1 MRILDRYVIRQVLM
15 PFALGLLVFTFLFII
30 PELMKYAEEYIS
42 KGAPTLVIVRLVIA
56 LIPMAL
62 GLTIPMSLLLGL
74 LVTFGRLS
82 ADREFVALQA
92 CGVSPL
98 RLMRPVGVL
107 SILGC
112 LATGYVM
119 LVAVPNANQTF
130 REITFNVIAT
140 QAEGEVKPRVFYD
153 EFPNIV
159 LYVREVPQ
167 TGGWNGVFMADNRSG
182 EGSTIYLARRG
193 RILIDRQKQ
202 TVAMVLEDGMRHTAD
217 PSGKYE
223 VFRFVEPFVLR
234 LDPEHMFPKGGLPK
248 GDREMSIAE
257 LRARAAELQAQ
268 GTFPHNQLFEIHKK
282 FSIPVA
288 CLVFGLIGLALG
300 ATNRRDGKLANFV
313 IGVVIIF
320 AYYIL
325 LFLGQSLTKGRQIP
339 PWFGAWLP
347 DIVLGIVGLLL
358 FKWRNRVADRPLR
371 IPIPEA
377 LNRLVRPR
385 SLRRGAVSWPSILDR
400 YVAMT
405 YARMLGLSA
414 AALAS
419 VFYIAEFTEL
429 SEKVFKGAATW
440 AMLGMYLADKTPQYL
455 YYVIPLSVLL
465 AALVTIAMLTK
476 NSELVVMKACGISLY
491 RVAVPMVIGAI
502 LAGGAMMALEQTVLG
517 AANRKAE
524 QIKHVMRGGSS
535 ETFDVLNRRWVMGTD
550 GTIYHYN
557 YFDPR
562 TSQFANLWIYKF
574 DGDLTRVTER
584 AFATKASYESGA
596 TWHAEQGWSR
606 TFDANG
612 ETTAG
617 GFTTFA
623 VNRRTL
629 EPASYFT
636 TQSPDPEFM
645 SYTQL
650 RAYTDRLEASGLDVV
665 KQQVALWRKVSF
677 PFVTIIMTLLAVPF
691 AVTIGRSGA
700 MAGIA
705 AAIAIAI
712 VYWTTISVFAA
723 MGAGGLIA
731 PLLAAWAPNLLFG
744 AGAAYLLLTVRT

>member
-1 MRILDRYVIRQVLM
+1 VKILDRYVIRQVLM
-15 PFALGLLVFTFLFII
+15 PFGLGLLVFTFLFII

-42 KGAPTLVIVRLVIA
+42 KGAPTAVIVRLVIA
-56 LIPMAL
+56 LVPMAL

-98 RLMRPVGVL
+98 RLMRPVAL
-107 SILGC
+107 
-112 LATGYVM
+112 LA
-119 LVAVPNANQTF
+119 LVCTVATAYDLMVSVPDANQTF
-130 REITFNVIAT
+130 REITFNVVAT
-140 QAEGEVKPRVFYD
+140 RAEGEVKPRVFYE

-182 EGSTIYLARRG
+182 EGAAIYQARHG
-193 RILIDRQKQ
+193 RIVIDRKKQ
-202 TVAMVLEDGMRHTAD
+202 TVEVVLEDGTRHTAD
-217 PSGKYE
+217 AAGKYDIY
-223 VFRFVEPFVLR
+223 RFTDHLVLR
-234 LDPEHMFPKGGLPK
+234 LDAERMFPSGGIPK

-257 LRARAAELQAQ
+257 LRARATELQAQ
-268 GTFPHNQLFEIHKK
+268 GTYPHNQLFEIHKK
-282 FSIPVA
+282 FSIPAA
-288 CLVFGLIGLALG
+288 CIIFGLIGLALG

-313 IGVVIIF
+313 FGLAVIF
-320 AYYIL
+320 AYYL
-325 LFLGQSLTKGRQIP
+325 LLLLGQSLNKGHYVA

-347 DIVLGIVGLLL
+347 DIVLGILGLLL
-358 FKWRNRVADRPLR
+358 FKWRNKAGDRPLR
-371 IPIPEA
+371 IPIPA
-377 LNRLVRPR
+377 VLSNLVRPTALARR
-385 SLRRGAVSWPSILDR
+385 SLGWPSILDR

-405 YARMLGLSA
+405 YARMLALSA
-414 AALAS
+414 GALIS
-419 VFYIAEFTEL
+419 VFYIAAFTEL

-440 AMLGMYLADKTPQYL
+440 AMLGMFLLYETPQYL

-465 AALVTIAMLTK
+465 AALVTVALLTK
-476 NSELVVMKACGISLY
+476 NSELVVMKACGISVY
-491 RVAVPMVIGAI
+491 RLAVPMLVGAV
-502 LAGGAMMALEQTVLG
+502 LAGAGLVTLEQTVLG
-517 AANRKAE
+517 EANRRAE
-524 QIKHVMRGGSS
+524 QIKHVMRGGSP
-535 ETFDVLNRRWVMGTD
+535 ETFDVLNRRWVMGGD

-562 TSQFANLWIYKF
+562 TRQLGSLSMYTFA
-574 DGDLTRVTER
+574 GDLSRLTER
-584 AFATKASYESGA
+584 
-596 TWHAEQGWSR
+596 
-606 TFDANG
+606 
-612 ETTAG
+612 
-617 GFTTFA
+617 TFA
-623 VNRRTL
+623 AQATYIDGSTWRTEHGWTRAFDEHG
-629 EPASYFT
+629 EPAKFTAFTDERRSFEPVSYFT

-650 RAYTDRLEASGLDVV
+650 RAYTERLQASGLDVV

-723 MGAGGLIA
+723 MGTGGVIA
-731 PLLAAWAPNLLFG
+731 PPLAAWAPNLLFG

>member
-1 MRILDRYVIRQVLM
+1 MKILDRYVIRQVLM
-15 PFALGLLVFTFLFII
+15 PFGLGLLVFTFLFII

-42 KGAPTLVIVRLVIA
+42 KGAPTAVIVRLVIA
-56 LIPMAL
+56 LVPMAL

-98 RLMRPVGVL
+98 RLMRPVALL
-107 SILGC
+107 SVVC
-112 LATGYVM
+112 TVATAYDLMVS
-119 LVAVPNANQTF
+119 VPDANQTF
-130 REITFNVIAT
+130 REITFNVVAT
-140 QAEGEVKPRVFYD
+140 RAEGEVKPRVFYE

-182 EGSTIYLARRG
+182 EGAAIYQARHG
-193 RILIDRQKQ
+193 RIVIDRQKQ
-202 TVAMVLEDGMRHTAD
+202 TVEVVLEDGTRHTAD
-217 PSGKYE
+217 AAGKYDIY
-223 VFRFVEPFVLR
+223 RFTDRLVLR
-234 LDPEHMFPKGGLPK
+234 LDPERMFPSGGIPK
-248 GDREMSIAE
+248 GDREMSIGE
-257 LRARAAELQAQ
+257 LRARAAELQSQ
-268 GTFPHNQLFEIHKK
+268 GTYPHNQLFEIHKK
-282 FSIPVA
+282 LSIPTA
-288 CLVFGLIGLALG
+288 CLIFGLIGLALG

-313 IGVVIIF
+313 FGLAVIF
-320 AYYIL
+320 AYYL
-325 LFLGQSLTKGRQIP
+325 LLLLGQSLNKGHYVA

-347 DIVLGIVGLLL
+347 DIVLGVLGLLL
-358 FKWRNRVADRPLR
+358 FKARNKAGDRPLR
-371 IPIPEA
+371 IPIPAVLSHLLRPSA
-377 LNRLVRPR
+377 LAGR
-385 SLRRGAVSWPSILDR
+385 SLGWPGILDR

-405 YARMLGLSA
+405 YARMLALSA
-414 AALAS
+414 GALIS
-419 VFYIAEFTEL
+419 VFYIAAFTEL

-440 AMLGMYLADKTPQYL
+440 AMLGMFLLYQTPQYL

-465 AALVTIAMLTK
+465 AALVTVALLTK
-476 NSELVVMKACGISLY
+476 NSEIVVMKACGISVY
-491 RVAVPMVIGAI
+491 RLAVPMLVGAV
-502 LAGGAMMALEQTVLG
+502 LAGAALVTLEQTVLG
-517 AANRKAE
+517 EANRRAE
-524 QIKHVMRGGSS
+524 QIKHVMRGGSP
-535 ETFDVLNRRWVMGTD
+535 ETFDVLNRRWVMGRD

-562 TSQFANLWIYKF
+562 SRRLGSLSMYKF
-574 DGDLTRVTER
+574 AGDLSRLT
-584 AFATKASYESGA
+584 
-596 TWHAEQGWSR
+596 SR
-606 TFDANG
+606 TFAAQATFVDDSTWRTEHGWTRDFDEHG
-612 ETTAG
+612 EP
-617 GFTTFA
+617 TTFTA
-623 VNRRTL
+623 FTDQRRAL
-629 EPASYFT
+629 EPVSYFT

-650 RAYTDRLEASGLDVV
+650 RAYTERLQASGLDVV
-665 KQQVALWRKVSF
+665 KQKVALWRKVSF

-723 MGAGGLIA
+723 MGAGGVIA
-731 PLLAAWAPNLLFG
+731 PPLAAWAPNLLFG

>member
-1 MRILDRYVIRQVLM
+1 M

-584 AFATKASYESGA
+584 AFATRASYESGA

>member
-1 MRILDRYVIRQVLM
+1 MRILDRYVMRQVLM

-30 PELMKYAEEYIS
+30 PELMRYAESYIS
-42 KGAPTLVIVRLVIA
+42 KGAPTLVIIRLVIA

-107 SILGC
+107 AVAGC

-119 LVAVPNANQTF
+119 LVAVPDANQSF

-159 LYVREVPQ
+159 LYVREIPQ
-167 TGGWNGVFMADNRSG
+167 AGGWNGVFMADNRSG
-182 EGSTIYLARRG
+182 EGSAIYLARRG

-202 TVAMVLEDGMRHTAD
+202 TVEMVLEDGTRHTAD
-217 PSGKYE
+217 ASGKYE
-223 VFRFVEPFVLR
+223 VFRFVDRLALR
-234 LDPEHMFPKGGLPK
+234 LDPERMFPKNGITK

-257 LRARAAELQAQ
+257 LRAKAAELQAQ
-268 GTFPHNQLFEIHKK
+268 GTFPHNQLFEIQKK
-282 FSIPVA
+282 FSIPAA
-288 CLVFGLIGLALG
+288 CLVFGLIGVALG
-300 ATNRRDGKLANFV
+300 VTNRRDGKLANFV
-313 IGVVIIF
+313 IGIAIIF

-325 LFLGQSLTKGRQIP
+325 LFLGQSLTKGRVIP
-339 PWFGAWLP
+339 PWLGAWLP
-347 DIVLGIVGLLL
+347 NIVLGLLGLLL
-358 FKWRNRVADRPLR
+358 FKWRNRVGDRPLR
-371 IPIPEA
+371 IPVPEV
-377 LNRLVRPR
+377 LTRVFRPR
-385 SLRRGAVSWPSILDR
+385 GVRGAARWPSILDR
-400 YVAMT
+400 YVAVT

-414 AALAS
+414 IALAS

-440 AMLGMYLADKTPQYL
+440 AMLGVYLVDKTPQYL

-476 NSELVVMKACGISLY
+476 NSELIVMKACGISLY
-491 RVAVPMVIGAI
+491 RVAVPMVICAI
-502 LAGGAMMALEQTVLG
+502 LSGGAMMALEQTVLG
-517 AANRKAE
+517 TSNRKAE
-524 QIKHVMRGGSS
+524 EIKHIMRGGSP

-550 GTIYHYN
+550 GAIYHYN
-557 YFDPR
+557 YFNQR
-562 TSQFANLWIYKF
+562 AGQFDMLWIYKF
-574 DGDLTRVTER
+574 SDDLARVRER
-584 AFATKASYESGA
+584 TFAVKATYESGA
-596 TWHAEQGWSR
+596 SWRAEQGWSR
-606 TFDANG
+606 VFDKNG
-612 ETTAG
+612 ETTQDD
-617 GFTTFA
+617 FKPFA
-623 VNRRTL
+623 ESRRTL
-629 EPASYFT
+629 EPISYFAT
-636 TQSPDPEFM
+636 KSPDPDFM

-650 RAYTDRLEASGLDVV
+650 RAYTDRLQASGLDVV

-723 MGAGGLIA
+723 MGSGGLIA

>member
-1 MRILDRYVIRQVLM
+1 MRILDRYVMRQVLM

-30 PELMKYAEEYIS
+30 PELMKYAESYIS
-42 KGAPTLVIVRLVIA
+42 KGAPTLVIIRLVIA
-56 LIPMAL
+56 LVPMAL

-74 LVTFGRLS
+74 LITFGRLS
-82 ADREFVALQA
+82 TDREFVAMQA

-98 RLMRPVGVL
+98 RLMRPVGMLAVA
-107 SILGC
+107 GC
-112 LATGYVM
+112 LTTGYVL
-119 LVAVPNANQTF
+119 LVAVPDANQTF

-159 LYVREVPQ
+159 LYVREIPQ
-167 TGGWNGVFMADNRSG
+167 SGGWNGVFMADNSSG
-182 EGSTIYLARRG
+182 EGSAIYLARRG
-193 RILIDRQKQ
+193 RIQIDRQKQ
-202 TVAMVLEDGMRHTAD
+202 TVEVVLEDGTRHTAD
-217 PSGKYE
+217 VSGKYE
-223 VFRFVEPFVLR
+223 IFRFVDRFALR
-234 LDPEHMFPKGGLPK
+234 LNPDRMFPKGGITK
-248 GDREMSIAE
+248 GDREMSVAE
-257 LRARAAELQAQ
+257 LRAKAAELQAQ
-268 GTFPHNQLFEIHKK
+268 GTYPHNQLFEIQKK
-282 FSIPVA
+282 FSIPAA
-288 CLVFGLIGLALG
+288 CLVFGLIGVALG
-300 ATNRRDGKLANFV
+300 VTNRRDGKLANFV
-313 IGVVIIF
+313 IGITIIF

-325 LFLGQSLTKGRQIP
+325 LFFGQSLTKGRMIP

-347 DIVLGIVGLLL
+347 NIVLGALGLLL
-358 FKWRNRVADRPLR
+358 FKLRNRVGDRPLR
-371 IPIPEA
+371 IPVPEA
-377 LNRLVRPR
+377 LVRVFRPR
-385 SLRRGAVSWPSILDR
+385 GVRGAAAWPSILDR

-414 AALAS
+414 VALAS

-440 AMLGMYLADKTPQYL
+440 AMLGMYLVDKTPQYL

-476 NSELVVMKACGISLY
+476 NSELIVMKACGISIY
-491 RVAVPMVIGAI
+491 RVAAPMLICAI

-517 AANRKAE
+517 ASNRKAE
-524 QIKHVMRGGSS
+524 AIKHIMRGGSP
-535 ETFDVLNRRWVMGTD
+535 ETFDVLNRRWLMGTD
-550 GTIYHYN
+550 GTVYHYN
-557 YFDPR
+557 YFNPR
-562 TSQFANLWIYKF
+562 AGEFSGLWTYKF
-574 DGDLTRVTER
+574 SDDLTRVRER
-584 AFATKASYESGA
+584 TFAAKASYEHGA
-596 TWHAEQGWSR
+596 SWRAEHGWSR
-606 TFDANG
+606 AFDKNG
-612 ETTAG
+612 ETTPAD
-617 GFTTFA
+617 FKTFA
-623 VNRRTL
+623 ESRRTL

-636 TQSPDPEFM
+636 TQSPDPDFM

>member
-1 MRILDRYVIRQVLM
+1 MRILDRYVMRQVLM

-30 PELMKYAEEYIS
+30 PELMRYAESYIA
-42 KGAPTLVIVRLVIA
+42 KGAPTLVIIRLVIA
-56 LIPMAL
+56 LVPMAL

-107 SILGC
+107 AVAGC

-119 LVAVPNANQTF
+119 LVAVPDANQTF

-159 LYVREVPQ
+159 LYVREIPQ

-202 TVAMVLEDGMRHTAD
+202 TVEMVLEDGTRHTAD
-217 PSGKYE
+217 ASGKYE
-223 VFRFVEPFVLR
+223 VFRFVDRLTLR
-234 LDPEHMFPKGGLPK
+234 LDPERMFPKGGITK

-257 LRARAAELQAQ
+257 LRAKAVELQAQ

-282 FSIPVA
+282 FSIPAA
-288 CLVFGLIGLALG
+288 CLVFGLIGVALG
-300 ATNRRDGKLANFV
+300 VTNRRDGKLANFV
-313 IGVVIIF
+313 IGISIIF

-325 LFLGQSLTKGRQIP
+325 LFFGQSLTKGRMIP
-339 PWFGAWLP
+339 PWLGAWLP
-347 DIVLGIVGLLL
+347 NLVLGALGLLL
-358 FKWRNRVADRPLR
+358 FKWRNRVGDRPLR
-371 IPIPEA
+371 IPVPDVV
-377 LNRLVRPR
+377 NRLLRPR
-385 SLRRGAVSWPSILDR
+385 GVRGAARWPGILDR
-400 YVAMT
+400 YVAVT

-414 AALAS
+414 VALAS

-491 RVAVPMVIGAI
+491 RVAVPMVICAI
-502 LAGGAMMALEQTVLG
+502 LAGGAMMALEQSVLG
-517 AANRKAE
+517 TSNRKAE
-524 QIKHVMRGGSS
+524 AIKHIMRGGSPD
-535 ETFDVLNRRWVMGTD
+535 TFDVLNRRWVMGTD
-550 GTIYHYN
+550 GAIYHYN
-557 YFDPR
+557 YFNPR
-562 TSQFANLWIYKF
+562 NGQFTGLWIYKF
-574 DGDLTRVTER
+574 SDDLTRVRER
-584 AFATKASYESGA
+584 AYAAKASYESGA
-596 TWHAEQGWSR
+596 SWRAEQGWSR
-606 TFDANG
+606 AFDAKG
-612 ETTAG
+612 ETTPDLFKP
-617 GFTTFA
+617 FTESQ
-623 VNRRTL
+623 RTL

-636 TQSPDPEFM
+636 TQSPDPDFM

-650 RAYTDRLEASGLDVV
+650 RAYTERLQASGLDVV

-723 MGAGGLIA
+723 MGSGGLIA
-731 PLLAAWAPNLLFG
+731 PLIAAWAPNLLFG